1 MNRTAV
7 TLAAAALTG
16 CAFCAHA
23 NPVYTSGSFA
33 LAAFT
38 SATTPVATTTDF
50 PLTDNPVPIGSPVG
64 SFTMVSLP
72 PSLTLG
78 PPNPANFATP
88 ASLDFTDA
96 GLGAFAA
103 TTATSVASPPNVA
116 TWDVVGTFTLGPDW
130 ANSGTSMTAN
140 EIWSL
145 TQSGGPGNAISISA
159 TFEAADV
166 IPEPVTLALFGS
178 GLVGLAMARRRKDDA

>member
-7 TLAAAALTG
+7 TLAAAAVAAS
-16 CAFCAHA
+16 AFSAHA

-38 SATTPVATTTDF
+38 SATTPVATTTYF

-72 PSLTLG
+72 ASLTLG
-78 PPNPANFATP
+78 PNPANFAMP

-103 TTATSVASPPNVA
+103 ATATSVASPPNVA
-116 TWDVVGTFTLGPDW
+116 TWDVVGTFTLGADW

-159 TFEAADV
+159 TFQAADA

-178 GLVGLAMARRRKDDA
+178 GLVGLAVARRRKHQI